1 MSAKENKQLIRQT
14 IEAWNTVNGDV
25 GKMRSFLV
33 QGPEET
39 LDLITTDNGVSHKGS
54 ICWAEGVG
62 NIEERWTE
70 MSTVLWI
77 LTLKSAYLVAKQL
90 W

>member
-1 MSAKENKQLIRQT
+1 MADRHNP
-14 IEAWNTVNGDV
+14 EALLLTCPWEW
-25 GKMRSFLV
+25 FLSCA
-33 QGPEET
+33 GPEET